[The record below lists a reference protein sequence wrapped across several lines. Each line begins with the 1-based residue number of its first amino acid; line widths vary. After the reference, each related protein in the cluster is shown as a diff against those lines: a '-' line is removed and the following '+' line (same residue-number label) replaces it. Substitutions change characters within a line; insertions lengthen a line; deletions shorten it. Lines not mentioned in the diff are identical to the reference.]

1 MSDQPKL
8 PPEYLEVNYD
18 VSEPPHSPPPSIN
31 QVKAPLPFAISE
43 IFWADVVSANS
54 LSNGD
59 DVKNIYDLVLDMKGF
74 PHELVPGDT
83 IGICPRNDRDE
94 VEKLLHRLGVKDHMD
109 IACHISVKANSGK
122 KNATLPN
129 HIPSFSTL
137 REIFESCLDLHAVPK
152 KLFIRSLLEYTSDPK
167 DHESLSSLCGRK
179 SEKYTEWIASGRS
192 YLEALLI
199 DHPSCLPSINVVL
212 EHLPRLLPRPY
223 SIAFLSGEDNT
234 HLHIAFSVIQFY
246 VDGGKRTG
254 VCSGWLEQVTSKMR
268 PVGNSAASLC
278 SQVEALSISSE
289 KSKIK
294 IPVFLRVSSGFHA
307 PSDLSRPLI
316 MVGPGVGVAPFIGF
330 LQEREKKLKDA
341 NLVNVNQCWLFYGC
355 RYPQRDMVYS
365 DEIKRHLSNGT
376 LDKYILAH
384 SRDRSFSKY
393 VQDNIRLNSTDVC
406 QMLLEEDAY
415 FYVCGDALS
424 MARDVLAVIVDS
436 VAKYKDVSK
445 TDAQQIVMQLQA
457 EGRYKEDVWT
467 IQDDVVRMYSKA
479 MAEDKKRQ
487 VMMNAIV
494 PPERRLEVCD
504 MV

>member
-1 MSDQPKL
+1 MSDLPKL
-8 PPEYLEVNYD
+8 PVEYLEVNYD
-18 VSEPPHSPPPSIN
+18 VSERPHSPTASIS
-31 QVKAPLPFAISE
+31 QIKAPMPFAISE

-54 LSNGD
+54 LSHGD

-74 PHELVPGDT
+74 PHKLVPGDT
-83 IGICPRNDRDE
+83 IGICPRNNKDE
-94 VEKLLHRLGVKDHMD
+94 VEKLLERLGVKEHMD
-109 IACHISVKANSGK
+109 IPCHIGVKPDSGK
-122 KNATLPN
+122 KKASVPN
-129 HIPSFSTL
+129 HILSFSTL

-152 KLFIRSLLEYTSDPK
+152 KLFIRALLEYTSDPK
-167 DHESLSSLCGRK
+167 DHESLSNLCGRK

-192 YLEALLI
+192 YLEALLM

-223 SIAFLSGEDNT
+223 SIAFLSGEADT
-234 HLHIAFSVIQFY
+234 QIHIAFSVIKFY
-246 VDGGKRTG
+246 VEGEKRTG
-254 VCSGWLEQVTSKMR
+254 VCSGWLEQLTSKLR
-268 PVGNSAASLC
+268 TASDSAASLC
-278 SQVEALSISSE
+278 SGVEALSISSE
-289 KSKIK
+289 KPQIK

-307 PSDLSRPLI
+307 PADLSRPLI
-316 MVGPGVGVAPFIGF
+316 MIGPGVGVAPFIGF
-330 LQEREKKLKDA
+330 LQEREKQFKDA
-341 NLVNVNQCWLFYGC
+341 NLVTVNQSWLFYGC

-365 DEIKRHLSNGT
+365 NEVKRHLANGT

-393 VQDNIRLNSTDVC
+393 VQDNIRLHSTDIC

-415 FYVCGDALS
+415 LYVCGDALS

-436 VAKYKDVSK
+436 IAKYKDINK
-445 TDAQQIVMQLQA
+445 TNAQQIVMQLQA

-467 IQDDVVRMYSKA
+467 IQDDVFRMYSKA

-494 PPERRLEVCD
+494 PPERRLVVCD